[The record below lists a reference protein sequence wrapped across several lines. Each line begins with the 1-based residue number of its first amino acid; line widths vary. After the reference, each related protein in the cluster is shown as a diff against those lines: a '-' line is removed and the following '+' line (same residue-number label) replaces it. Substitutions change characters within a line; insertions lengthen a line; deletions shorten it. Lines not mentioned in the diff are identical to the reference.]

1 MSDPIV
7 LVHGIF
13 GFGQVMVGGVRIASY
28 FRDIPE
34 ALRQRGYTVPDPP
47 QLNPAGTVS
56 ERASDLKGYLQNPTN
71 TDVVGKRIHIVA
83 HSMGGLDARFMISRL
98 DMADRV
104 LSLTTIGTPHHG
116 SPIADL
122 ILQGGDPKLLAVIE
136 SLNIKGI
143 GDLTTPQCAQ
153 FNRLTPE
160 CREVRYYSVA
170 GHFEPPR
177 PLGVPVGVLGL
188 THDLIQAKE
197 GDNDGLVSVTS
208 ATAGSDATKWTLLG
222 NWDANHIRLVNWGTD
237 IVPTPAE
244 LEDKSIMDKYLAI
257 ADRIVQDRTSDEG

>member
-1 MSDPIV
+1 MTDPIV

-13 GFGQVMVGGVRIASY
+13 GFGQVTVGGVRIASY

-34 ALRQRGYTVPDPP
+34 SLRQRGYSVPDPP

-56 ERASDLKGYLQNPTN
+56 ERASDLKSYLQNPAN
-71 TDVVGKRIHIVA
+71 ADVVGKRIHIVA
-83 HSMGGLDARFMISRL
+83 HSMGGLDARYMISCL
-98 DMADRV
+98 GMADRV

-122 ILQGGDPKLLAVIE
+122 ILQGGDPKLLGVIE

-143 GDLTTPQCAQ
+143 GDLTTSQCAH
-153 FNRLTPE
+153 FNQSTAE
-160 CREVRYYSVA
+160 SSGVRYYSVA

-177 PLGVPVGVLGL
+177 TLGVPLGVLGL

-208 ATAGSDATKWTLLG
+208 ATAGSEAAKWTVLG
-222 NWDANHIRLVNWGTD
+222 NWEANHIRLVNWGTD

-244 LEDKSIMDKYLAI
+244 LQDKSIIDKYLAI
-257 ADRIVQDRTSDEG
+257 AERIVQDTAAEKE